1 MAMDYR
7 NIISE
12 LVDEKKQVYA
22 EMSDAIWGFAEPR
35 FQEFES
41 SKIQQEYLASRGFA
55 IKADLAG
62 EETAFIA
69 EYGSGKPILA
79 FLGEFDALSSLQQ
92 EADQTERILI
102 EGKTNGHGCH
112 HHLLG
117 TSAVAAVD
125 ALKAYMEENQLSI
138 FKGKVKLLMS
148 GIQDK
153 NVAILGGAALIWKQH
168 LEAVIENY

>member
-125 ALKAYMEENQLSI
+125 ALKAYMEENQL
-138 FKGKVKLLMS
+138 
-148 GIQDK
+148 
-153 NVAILGGAALIWKQH
+153 
-168 LEAVIENY
+168 